1 MPPGRERIKGER
13 KQDLSLLFRPF
24 VPQADPAYN
33 DLQRQVQLLETLPA
47 APIRPTRSVF
57 CHFHLLIEKTPRK
70 THLLTLDREM
80 GVKSNGFN
88 YWFYNNMLGPC
99 RD

>member
-1 MPPGRERIKGER
+1 M
-13 KQDLSLLFRPF
+13 
-24 VPQADPAYN
+24 PQADPAYN

-47 APIRPTRSVF
+47 APIRPTRYLPKKTPVF
-57 CHFHLLIEKTPRK
+57 TGSDKKTPRK